1 MSKKR
6 IVVAG
11 EIFSSN
17 LGDYA
22 IFDSLSSILIS
33 KDIGVIPLDISFRKN
48 FITTNNVENPKTPLN
63 KDYWKKLLSKK
74 IKHSQFIQYFII
86 RLMWYLSIKPKSDQY
101 WEELIKS
108 SDGVIIGGGQLITD
122 NSSFFSPK
130 IHQIVKLAQK
140 YNKPFTILGCGVGEN
155 ISIKAKKTYKKIFD
169 KAVYVSLRDIESA
182 NKVRSFIDKKI
193 SVNVNP
199 DLAFA
204 LNTKKTTKKLCN
216 KKVICGFN
224 IIPLSFFKSF
234 DASLKDMDE
243 AQYLSFWKK
252 LAEGAINAG
261 MQVVIMT
268 NGNLQD
274 YQQAKVVYQ
283 MLLENS
289 IEATLFDRAL
299 QPSTLYEQIR
309 KIDCLVAMRMHAGII
324 AKAFGKQVAVLVWD
338 QKIPDVWSVVGGQE
352 TIIDSSIFKD
362 DQAWLEIEK
371 KFHASQ
377 DLSKCDSEVKMK
389 VIESVDQCLKYMI

>member
-1 MSKKR
+1 
-6 IVVAG
+6 
-11 EIFSSN
+11 
-17 LGDYA
+17 
-22 IFDSLSSILIS
+22 
-33 KDIGVIPLDISFRKN
+33 
-48 FITTNNVENPKTPLN
+48 
-63 KDYWKKLLSKK
+63 
-74 IKHSQFIQYFII
+74 
-86 RLMWYLSIKPKSDQY
+86 
-101 WEELIKS
+101 
-108 SDGVIIGGGQLITD
+108 
-122 NSSFFSPK
+122 
-130 IHQIVKLAQK
+130 
-140 YNKPFTILGCGVGEN
+140 
-155 ISIKAKKTYKKIFD
+155 
-169 KAVYVSLRDIESA
+169 
-182 NKVRSFIDKKI
+182 
-193 SVNVNP
+193 
-199 DLAFA
+199 
-204 LNTKKTTKKLCN
+204 
-216 KKVICGFN
+216 
-224 IIPLSFFKSF
+224 
-234 DASLKDMDE
+234 MDE

>member
-22 IFDSLSSILIS
+22 IFNSLSSILIS
-33 KDIGVIPLDISFRKN
+33 KDIDVIPLDISFRKN
-48 FITTNNVENPKTPLN
+48 FIITNDVGNSEISLN
-63 KDYWKKLLSKK
+63 KDSWKKILSKK
-74 IKHSQFIQYFII
+74 VKHSQFTQYFIT
-86 RLMWYLSIKPKSDQY
+86 RLMWYLSIKPKSNKY

-130 IHQIVKLAQK
+130 IYQIVKLAQK
-140 YNKPFTILGCGVGEN
+140 HNKPFTILGCGVGEN
-155 ISIKAKKTYKKIFD
+155 IGIQAKKTYKKIFN

-182 NKVRSFIDKKI
+182 NKVRSFIDKEI
-193 SVNVNP
+193 FVNVNP

-204 LNTKKTTKKLCN
+204 LETKRTTEKLCN
-216 KKVICGFN
+216 KKIICGFN
-224 IIPLSFFKSF
+224 IMPLSFFKSF

-243 AQYLSFWKK
+243 AHYLSFWKK

-274 YQQAKVVYQ
+274 YQQAKAVYQ

-309 KIDCLVAMRMHAGII
+309 KIDCLVAMRMHSGII

-352 TIIDSSIFKD
+352 TIIDSNIFKD
-362 DQAWLEIEK
+362 DQPWLKIEK
-371 KFHASQ
+371 TFHGLQ
-377 DLSKCDSEVKMK
+377 DLSKDDTEVKAK
-389 VIESVDQCLKYMI
+389 VIESVDQCLKYMM

>member
-33 KDIGVIPLDISFRKN
+33 KDIDVIPLDISFRKN
-48 FITTNNVENPKTPLN
+48 FITTNDLENPGISLN
-63 KDYWKKLLSKK
+63 KNFWKKLLPKK
-74 IKHSQFIQYFII
+74 IKHSQFTQYYIT

-122 NSSFFSPK
+122 NSSFFSTK
-130 IHQIVKLAQK
+130 IYQIVKLAQK
-140 YNKPFTILGCGVGEN
+140 HNKPFTILGCGVGEN
-155 ISIKAKKTYKKIFD
+155 IGIQAKKTYKKIFN

-182 NKVRSFIDKKI
+182 NKVRSFINKEI
-193 SVNVNP
+193 FVNVNP

-204 LNTKKTTKKLCN
+204 LDTKKTTEKLCN
-216 KKVICGFN
+216 KKRICGFN
-224 IIPLSFFKSF
+224 IMPLSFFKSF

-252 LAEGAINAG
+252 LAEDTINAG

-309 KIDCLVAMRMHAGII
+309 KIDCLVAMRMHSGII

-338 QKIPDVWSVVGGQE
+338 RKIPDVWSVIGGQQ

-362 DQAWLEIEK
+362 DQPWLKIEK
-371 KFHASQ
+371 TFHALQ
-377 DLSKCDSEVKMK
+377 DPSKGDIEVKVK
-389 VIESVDQCLKYMI
+389 VIESVDQCLKYMT

>member
-6 IVVAG
+6 VIVAG

-33 KDIGVIPLDISFRKN
+33 KDIDVIPLDISFRKG
-48 FITTNNVENPKTPLN
+48 FIPKNNVENSEVSLN
-63 KDYWKKLLSKK
+63 KGFWRNLLLKK
-74 IKHSQFIQYFII
+74 IKNAQFIQYFIT
-86 RLMWYLSIKPKSDQY
+86 RLMWYLLIKPKSHQY
-101 WEELIKS
+101 WEELIIS

-130 IHQIVKLAQK
+130 IYQIVKLAQK
-140 YNKPFTILGCGVGEN
+140 HDKPFTILGCGVGEN
-155 ISIKAKKTYKKIFD
+155 IGTQAKKTYKKIFN
-169 KAVYVSLRDIESA
+169 KAVYISLRDIESA
-182 NKVRSFIDKKI
+182 NKIRSFVDKEI
-193 SVNVNP
+193 SINVNP

-204 LNTKKTTKKLCN
+204 LNIEKTKEKLCA
-216 KKVICGFN
+216 KKIICGFN
-224 IIPLSFFKSF
+224 IMPLSFFKSF
-234 DASLKDMDE
+234 DASLKDMD
-243 AQYLSFWKK
+243 QVKYLSFWKK

-261 MQVVIMT
+261 MQVAIMT

-274 YQQAKVVYQ
+274 YQQAKAVYQ
-283 MLLENS
+283 MLLENG
-289 IEATLFDRAL
+289 IEATLFDRAQ

-309 KIDCLVAMRMHAGII
+309 KVDCLVAMRMHSGII

-338 QKIPDVWSVVGGQE
+338 QKIPDVWSVFGSQE
-352 TIIDSSIFKD
+352 IIIDSSIFKN

-371 KFHASQ
+371 KFHASRN
-377 DLSKCDSEVKMK
+377 LSKCDSEVKIK

>member
-6 IVVAG
+6 VIVAG

-33 KDIGVIPLDISFRKN
+33 KDIEVIPLDISFRKE
-48 FITTNNVENPKTPLN
+48 FIPKNNVENSEVSLN
-63 KDYWKKLLSKK
+63 KGSWKNLLPKK
-74 IKHSQFIQYFII
+74 IKHTQFIQYFIT
-86 RLMWYLSIKPKSDQY
+86 RLMWYLSIKPRSHQY
-101 WEELIKS
+101 WEELIIS

-122 NSSFFSPK
+122 NNSFFSQK
-130 IHQIVKLAQK
+130 IYQIVKLAQK
-140 YNKPFTILGCGVGEN
+140 HDKPFTILGCGVGEN
-155 ISIKAKKTYKKIFD
+155 IGIQAKKTYKKIFN
-169 KAVYVSLRDIESA
+169 KAVYISLRDIESA
-182 NKVRSFIDKKI
+182 NKVRSFVDKEI
-193 SVNVNP
+193 SINVNP

-204 LNTKKTTKKLCN
+204 LNIEKTKEKLCTKKI
-216 KKVICGFN
+216 ICGFN
-224 IIPLSFFKSF
+224 IMPLSFFKSF

-243 AQYLSFWKK
+243 AKYLGFWKK

-283 MLLENS
+283 MLRENG
-289 IEATLFDRAL
+289 IEATLFDRA
-299 QPSTLYEQIR
+299 QRPSTLYEQIR
-309 KIDCLVAMRMHAGII
+309 KVDCLVAMRMHSGII

-338 QKIPDVWSVVGGQE
+338 QKIPDVWNVFGSQE
-352 TIIDSSIFKD
+352 IISDSSIFKN

-371 KFHASQ
+371 KFHASRN
-377 DLSKCDSEVKMK
+377 LSKCDSEVKIK